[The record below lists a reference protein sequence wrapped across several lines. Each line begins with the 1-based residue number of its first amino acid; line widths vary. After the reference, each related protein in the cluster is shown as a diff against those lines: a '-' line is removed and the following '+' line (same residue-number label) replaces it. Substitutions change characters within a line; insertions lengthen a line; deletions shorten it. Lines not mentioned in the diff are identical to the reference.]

1 MLELDGINIKEL
13 SSPPEQVKPQETQD
27 EPRRT
32 KPKISLKNLF
42 ETENNNNNIV
52 QTKSSIFFYS
62 FKFYCFRYFREEQ
75 KMLDVDIEKLCT
87 NILDMVS
94 KQKVLDL
101 GWI

>member
-42 ETENNNNNIV
+42 ETENNNNNNIV
-52 QTKSSIFFYS
+52 
-62 FKFYCFRYFREEQ
+62 
-75 KMLDVDIEKLCT
+75 
-87 NILDMVS
+87 
-94 KQKVLDL
+94 
-101 GWI
+101 